1 MTLEEIIEDMPMFRE
16 FSEKE
21 IKEFVKME
29 HTLTEYHR
37 GDTIIRE
44 GDELKT
50 IYLLLKGSIMIVKKE
65 EDHTI
70 RLAKLVPGEIFG
82 EMSFFSKKSSQ
93 SDAVADNDVLV
104 LRLDE
109 DFFEK
114 CAPDIR
120 DEVKNYFIELLVRRL
135 DKMNESLMTISK
147 MMHPS

>member
-29 HTLTEYHR
+29 HTITEYHR

-82 EMSFFSKKSSQ
+82 EMSFFSKKKRH
-93 SDAVADNDVLV
+93 SDAMANDDVLV
-104 LRLDE
+104 LKMDE
-109 DFFEK
+109 NFFEK
-114 CAPDIR
+114 GKTTIKDK
-120 DEVKNYFIELLVRRL
+120 VKDYFIELLINRL
-135 DKMNESLMTISK
+135 DAMNESIMSISK
-147 MMHPS
+147 LMRS